1 MQTNGL
7 CLIENTVTVVLSER
21 KVVNEGLKAAE
32 DLTVCRCAL
41 VLPWSFD
48 AAPRGFKLLTVVCV
62 RYSQFPGVV
71 FPAALQVCRAFVVL
85 LQLVRVAPPPPPPPW
100 VRPNSHRAIW
110 GIC

>member
-21 KVVNEGLKAAE
+21 KVINEGLKAAE
-32 DLTVCRCAL
+32 DLIVCRCAL

-62 RYSQFPGVV
+62 RCSQFPGVV
-71 FPAALQVCRAFVVL
+71 FPNRPPGLSRIRCAFAVGAGGVEGAAYIKNNMFT
-85 LQLVRVAPPPPPPPW
+85 
-100 VRPNSHRAIW
+100 
-110 GIC
+110 